1 MTSRDEVEDIL
12 AGWRGVQRRLE
23 DLPDG
28 APEAKALHE
37 EASRLRRE
45 YQAEVGK
52 AVARFRATP
61 PPDASE
67 LDRRAPHG
75 MTDSR
80 G

>member
-1 MTSRDEVEDIL
+1 MTSRVEVEDIL
-12 AGWRGVQRRLE
+12 AGWRGVQQQLE

-28 APEAKALHE
+28 APEAQALHE

-52 AVARFRATP
+52 AVARFRASP
-61 PPDASE
+61 PPDVNE

-80 G
+80 W